1 MVADSRCRPLQASVP
16 AFMRGTR
23 LLELSVLLTLTAC
36 GVGDGG
42 TTPPTEVRNPV
53 PATAAITTGIALV
66 GGAGNVVRVSGSGFF
81 SGSVIRVDGQDRATT
96 VVSPTEVTFVLT
108 ASDTD
113 SAATRAVTVYNG
125 PPGGGVS
132 QPLTLSVQF
141 PAPALTSIAPASLVR
156 SAPSR
161 DTITITGTGFTTRST
176 ISLNGVAPVK
186 PIFVSSTTLRYA
198 PPFDSLVGGTYAVT
212 VANVAPGGGTSAGVN
227 LEVVNPVPTLTALL
241 PDSAMEGQ
249 ASTAVTLTGRNFFPG
264 MIVSVAGHPRPT
276 QLTSSTSGVLTVS
289 PEDIAIRGSTNIM
302 ARNVGPTV
310 TGSSSLAFRI
320 IGRTPVITALLP
332 DSVLAGSSAIRFQV
346 AGRNFN
352 TFANVN
358 VNGTETST
366 AFISP
371 TLLEVNLPAS
381 AIASPMNVPV
391 VVKNAGGLESAPTT
405 LRIVPPLAR
414 IASVRRFDIVA
425 SDMEW
430 VPSLGRLYA
439 AVRTGADAGRVVGL
453 TPVTGA
459 ITDRITIGAALGDM
473 ALSADQRFL
482 FAARTA
488 EPSIARIAL
497 GSGAG
502 VHDLD
507 IAIRADPVL
516 GTVFAEDLATLP
528 GLPRTVVASLQRN
541 PILPLRHAGIAVF
554 DDGVER
560 RRRTLPTERAS
571 RIESASGTVV
581 YGFDNETVENGMR
594 RFTLT
599 DSGFVLSAT
608 RLNIGQFYGAEMT
621 FAGSRLYIDRGEAFD
636 ATTFNRVGFF
646 TAYGPMAANAP
657 LGRLFIYYFNSL
669 RSFALGTLEPID
681 QELVDIGITNGAPAL
696 QIIQIAPDQVAIRT
710 FTQIV
715 IVRGSF
721 FF

>member
-1 MVADSRCRPLQASVP
+1 MIADSRHRTLQARVP
-16 AFMRGTR
+16 AFTLGTS
-23 LLELSVLLTLTAC
+23 LLGLSVLLALTSC
-36 GVGDGG
+36 GGGDGAP
-42 TTPPTEVRNPV
+42 TRPTEVRNPA
-53 PATAAITTGIALV
+53 PLAGAIATGIALV
-66 GGAGNVVRVSGSGFF
+66 GSVGDVVRVSGSGFF

-113 SAATRAVTVYNG
+113 SASTRTLTVYNG
-125 PPGGGVS
+125 PPGGGLS
-132 QPLTLSVQF
+132 QPLALSVQF
-141 PAPALTSIAPASLVR
+141 PAPVLTAIAPSSLVR

-161 DTITITGTGFTTRST
+161 DAVTITGTGFTARST
-176 ISLNGVAPVK
+176 IRLDGLSTVLPV
-186 PIFVSSTTLRYA
+186 FVSSTTLRYA

-212 VANVAPGGGTSAGVN
+212 VTNMAPGGGTSTGVN
-227 LEVVNPVPTLTALL
+227 LEVVNPIPLLIALS
-241 PDSAMEGQ
+241 PDSVMEGQ
-249 ASTAVTLTGRNFFPG
+249 ASTELTVTGSNFFPG
-264 MIVSVAGHPRPT
+264 MIVSVIGNPRPT
-276 QLTSSTSGVLTVS
+276 RVTSSTSAVVTVL
-289 PEDIAIRGSTNIM
+289 PEDMAIRLTAAVI
-302 ARNVGPTV
+302 ARNVTPRVAGTSQLTLRV
-310 TGSSSLAFRI
+310 

-332 DSVLAGSSAIRFQV
+332 DSAVAGRSGVRFQV
-346 AGRNFN
+346 AGRDFN
-352 TFANVN
+352 TFANVT
-358 VNGTETST
+358 VNGTAYST

-371 TLLEVNLPAS
+371 ALLEVTLPAE
-381 AIASPMNVPV
+381 AIASPLTVPV
-391 VVKNAGGLESAPTT
+391 VVKNAGGLESAPTP

-439 AVRTGADAGRVVGL
+439 AVRSGADAGRVVGL

-459 ITDRITIGAALGDM
+459 ITDRITIGAALGDL
-473 ALSADQRFL
+473 ALSADERFL

-502 VHDLD
+502 VRDLD
-507 IAIRADPVL
+507 IPIRADPVL

-528 GLPRTVVASLQRN
+528 GLPRSVVASLQRN
-541 PILPLRHAGIAVF
+541 PILPERHAGIAVF
-554 DDGVER
+554 DDDVER

-608 RLNIGQFYGAEMT
+608 RLNIGQFYGAELT
-621 FAGSRLYIDRGEAFD
+621 FFGSRLYVDRGEAFD
-636 ATTFNRVGFF
+636 ASTFGRVGSF
-646 TAYGPMAANAP
+646 TAFGPMSANAP
-657 LGRLFIYYFNSL
+657 LGRLFIY
-669 RSFALGTLEPID
+669 SFTRLQSFELGTLTQYD
-681 QELVDIGITNGAPAL
+681 QEPLDLGLNGAPAM
-696 QIIQIAPDQVAIRT
+696 QMIQISPDQVAIRT
-710 FTQIV
+710 QTQIV

-721 FF
+721 LF

>member
-1 MVADSRCRPLQASVP
+1 MVADSRCRPLQPSAP
-16 AFMRGTR
+16 AFTRGSS
-23 LLELSVLLTLTAC
+23 LLALSLLLTLTAC
-36 GVGDGG
+36 GGGDGG

-53 PATAAITTGIALV
+53 PVTGAITTGIALV
-66 GGAGNVVRVSGSGFF
+66 GGAGSVVRVSGSGFF
-81 SGSVIRVDGQDRATT
+81 SGSVIRVDGQDRTTT
-96 VVSPTEVTFVLT
+96 VVSPTELTFVL
-108 ASDTD
+108 SPNDTD

-125 PPGGGVS
+125 PPGGGIS

-141 PAPALTSIAPASLVR
+141 PAPVLTSIAPASLVR

-161 DTITITGTGFTTRST
+161 DTITITGTGFTARST
-176 ISLNGVAPVK
+176 ISLNGVAPVV
-186 PIFVSSTTLRYA
+186 PIFVSSTTLRFA
-198 PPFDSLVGGTYAVT
+198 PPFDSIVGGTYAVT
-212 VANVAPGGGTSAGVN
+212 VANIAPGGGTSAGVN
-227 LEVVNPVPTLTALL
+227 LEVVNPIPTLTALS

-264 MIVSVAGHPRPT
+264 MIVNVIGQPRPT
-276 QLTSSTSGVLTVS
+276 QVTSSTSAVVTVS
-289 PEDIAIRGSTNIM
+289 PADMAIRLTAAVH
-302 ARNVGPTV
+302 ARNVAPT
-310 TGSSSLAFRI
+310 TAGTQQLTFRV

-332 DSVLAGSSAIRFQV
+332 DSAVAGGTALRFQV
-346 AGRNFN
+346 VGRDFN
-352 TFANVN
+352 TFANVT
-358 VNGTETST
+358 VNGTAYST
-366 AFISP
+366 AFIST
-371 TLLEVNLPAS
+371 TLLEVNLPAA
-381 AIASPMNVPV
+381 AIASPMTVPV

-439 AVRTGADAGRVVGL
+439 AVRTGADAGRVVGI

-459 ITDRITIGAALGDM
+459 ITDRINIGAALGDI
-473 ALSADQRFL
+473 ALSADERFL

-502 VHDLD
+502 VRDLD
-507 IAIRADPVL
+507 IAIRADSVL

-541 PILPLRHAGIAVF
+541 PILSERHAGIAVF

-581 YGFDNETVENGMR
+581 YGFDNETVENGLR

-621 FAGSRLYIDRGEAFD
+621 FAGNRLYIDRGEAFD

-657 LGRLFIYYFNSL
+657 LGRLFIYYFNGL
-669 RSFALGTLEPID
+669 QSFALGTLAPID
-681 QELVDIGITNGAPAL
+681 QEQVDIGITNGAPAL